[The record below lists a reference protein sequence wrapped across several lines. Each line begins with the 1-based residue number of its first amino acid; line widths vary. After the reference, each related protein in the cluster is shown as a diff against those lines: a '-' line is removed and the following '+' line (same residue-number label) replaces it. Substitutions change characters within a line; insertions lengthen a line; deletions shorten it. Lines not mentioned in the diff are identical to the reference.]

1 MAPNNQL
8 CFLLLSIT
16 LFWAGCASQKTQTVD
31 HPPTSILMPG
41 STEGQSDLLAVELHA
56 AAVAKEAET
65 NPVSSGEAF
74 KITGPAGTA
83 GQPGATK
90 ESAAQSSLPFF
101 PAGTEKSM
109 QIPDFP
115 ENTLGPD
122 SPPGLVGESP
132 VVSLERL
139 ALPPENLA
147 EAEYPGLA
155 GEAGESLDPLA
166 PSSIPLIKPE
176 DPAEVDFPYGKPLSS
191 FRANDQRHGTP
202 PPSSRQPFPEIP
214 NASAAEEEK
223 TGKEPRIAW
232 PWRGPEDTLKSIE
245 VATDSKSLEDLLAWV
260 NGRNLAKPDN
270 KDGDL
275 DDFSNPGEA
284 LAWLLGRAAPGGV
297 SGSLSDARKQ
307 AAILDWL
314 SLLRKNT
321 STSPY
326 ATETDRD
333 LAGVLDWFRSGGA
346 GADNKPPNQAD
357 LTGATRQLAHWLGQ
371 ASGQDNGAGGP
382 RDSFNSGSNAMIK
395 WLAQGSETVVS
406 PDSSL
411 IRRHDLPFSFRPV
424 PESSIATEI
433 VRKNIAA
440 DGTFPFPSLSA
451 NNHFPPTNR
460 PDPPRGKLHQWLQ
473 HPRTERV
480 EEQVA
485 THGLN
490 GLQDSVKYSA
500 AVSWLLRGADFSK
513 ENRSSTLSAKR
524 APSDLRRPD
533 LATQEHVTEALRWF
547 HKGSGQ
553 RRHRL
558 HAATEAEGDTSS
570 QTP

>member
-8 CFLLLSIT
+8 CFLLLAIT

-31 HPPTSILMPG
+31 HPPTSILMPS

-56 AAVAKEAET
+56 AAVAKDAKT

-74 KITGPAGTA
+74 KVTGPAGVA

-109 QIPDFP
+109 QIPGFP

-155 GEAGESLDPLA
+155 GEAGESLNPLA
-166 PSSIPLIKPE
+166 APSIPEIQPE
-176 DPAEVDFPYGKPLSS
+176 NPAEVEFPHGKPFSS
-191 FRANDQRHGTP
+191 FRANDQRHGTLP
-202 PPSSRQPFPEIP
+202 PPPRNRPSFPGISK
-214 NASAAEEEK
+214 ASGAEEEN
-223 TGKEPRIAW
+223 TQKELRAEW
-232 PWRGPEDTLKSIE
+232 PWRNPENFQKSIE
-245 VATDSKSLEDLLAWV
+245 VATDSKSFEDILAWV
-260 NGRNLAKPDN
+260 NGHNLAKPD
-270 KDGDL
+270 DL

-297 SGSLSDARKQ
+297 SGNLSDARKQ

-314 SLLRKNT
+314 SILRQNT

-326 ATETDRD
+326 ATEADRD

-371 ASGQDNGAGGP
+371 ASGQDNGTGG
-382 RDSFNSGSNAMIK
+382 RRGSLGAGSNAMIK
-395 WLAQGSETVVS
+395 WLAQGRETVVS
-406 PDSSL
+406 PDSSVM
-411 IRRHDLPFSFRPV
+411 RRRDLQFPFRPV
-424 PESSIATEI
+424 PGSSIATEI
-433 VRKNIAA
+433 VRKNIVA
-440 DGTFPFPSLSA
+440 DGTFPFPSLSE

-460 PDPPRGKLHQWLQ
+460 PVPPRGKLHQWLQ
-473 HPRTERV
+473 HPGIEGAG
-480 EEQVA
+480 QVV
-485 THGLN
+485 THGRLN
-490 GLQDSVKYSA
+490 GVQDSVKYSA
-500 AVSWLLRGADFSK
+500 AFSWLLRGADFSK
-513 ENRSSTLSAKR
+513 ENRSSTLPASR

-558 HAATEAEGDTSS
+558 HAATEAEADKGS